1 MAENRFSSFA
11 LEPSATETAA
21 DAKRQRLAK
30 EAEMLEEARQELR
43 DGKGLTGEALKTW
56 LDDFVKGTPPQ
67 NLSKPR

>member
-11 LEPSATETAA
+11 LDPSATSTAA
-21 DAKRQRLAK
+21 DDRRQRVAK

-56 LDDFVKGTPPQ
+56 LDDFVKGKPQ
-67 NLSKPR
+67 SQSKPR